1 MISVEE
7 KQEIKIKKQKL
18 YQIISRYNF
27 RNITK
32 ENENKML
39 EIITKYPN
47 DDEKI
52 KIAVLKEKD
61 KIRKEKY
68 LQEKNRNIDKN
79 IICCPNKIL
88 CCFSKYCKNYCSNC
102 CCNCYI
108 SYYCFFVLSLLMSL
122 SLHIFDVGSDIF
134 VLIDLYTKD
143 IYFFSTCLGIII
155 LSFFA
160 GSIISCFGQTNPDVR
175 PGELFNNTTTKKS
188 KCKRIFDLFLG
199 FFQLGIFVEAYYSLK
214 IGEKTHTFVWS
225 RVIEG
230 LLESCPQSLF
240 QLFIALKDADTFTI
254 LDMSR
259 YYASIGISLLNL
271 SMVLITFE
279 IYRYEY
285 ERRKGYVPIEGIPKI
300 TMFSPYG
307 LVLTLYRLTEI
318 SSRMGLLGCIGYMY
332 NGFAILIAI
341 LFDYILSIILNYIY
355 LKGKVSNGSLLFF
368 AFSKILFLPAYW
380 KPFTT
385 RLPGNT
391 NEEYYYDILHWLSKY
406 LNNGIISVLLV
417 TKLVNDTNN
426 LSFTIISISSISC
439 FILNIPLLYFVILWN
454 RKYIFVNDFFYIRT
468 CWCAKRD
475 HLDKFKSFV
484 FCKCN
489 NCCSFSKKIM
499 DTSSNQIEI
508 ISEEKNIII

>member
-1 MISVEE
+1 
-7 KQEIKIKKQKL
+7 
-18 YQIISRYNF
+18 
-27 RNITK
+27 
-32 ENENKML
+32 
-39 EIITKYPN
+39 
-47 DDEKI
+47 
-52 KIAVLKEKD
+52 
-61 KIRKEKY
+61 
-68 LQEKNRNIDKN
+68 
-79 IICCPNKIL
+79 
-88 CCFSKYCKNYCSNC
+88 
-102 CCNCYI
+102 
-108 SYYCFFVLSLLMSL
+108 MSL

-155 LSFFA
+155 LSFLA
-160 GSIISCFGQTNPDVR
+160 GSIISCFGQTKPDVR
-175 PGELFNNTTTKKS
+175 PGELFNNTTDKS

-240 QLFIALKDADTFTI
+240 QLFIALKGADTFTI

-259 YYASIGISLLNL
+259 YYVSIGISLLNL

-285 ERRKGYVPIEGIPKI
+285 ERRKGYIPIEGIPKI
-300 TMFSPYG
+300 IMFSPYG
-307 LVLTLYRLTEI
+307 LVLTIYRLTEI

-332 NGFAILIAI
+332 NGYAILMAL

-355 LKGKVSNGSLLFF
+355 LKGKVSKGSLLFF

-391 NEEYYYDILHWLSKY
+391 DKEYYYDIYHWFSKY

-417 TKLVNDTNN
+417 TKLINDTNN

-454 RKYIFVNDFFYIRT
+454 RTTIFTLDFFYIRK
-468 CWCAKRD
+468 CWCPKRNNFN
-475 HLDKFKSFV
+475 KFKPLV
-484 FCKCN
+484 CCN
-489 NCCSFSKKIM
+489 HCCSFSNKIM
-499 DTSSNQIEI
+499 DTSSNIIKDTSSNKIEI
-508 ISEEKNIII
+508 LSEEDNIVI